1 MLSRALREPLLH
13 FLGFA
18 LAIFLLYGLV
28 DRSAEPEAG
37 EIVVTSGKIEQLSG
51 LFAKTWHRAP
61 TAEELKGLIDEYVK
75 EEIYYREGIVLG
87 LDTDDTVI
95 RRRLRQKMEFLAD
108 AAVSDLTPTDA
119 ELDAH
124 LKAHSDRFRTEPLI
138 AFQQVYLNPSK
149 RGDGLANDAQAMLAE
164 LRANP
169 ETDPTTL
176 GDQTLLPLA
185 LPPTGRASIEQTFG
199 GGFTDELLKVPVKEW
214 AGPISSSFGM
224 HLVRVSARTDARNP
238 VLAEVRE
245 AVVRDWTTARRKAFE
260 QERLDSLLK
269 RYRVKIE
276 SAAVEEP
283 RS

>member
-13 FLGFA
+13 FLGLA

-28 DRSAEPEAG
+28 DRSAEPEAR

-61 TAEELKGLIDEYVK
+61 TAQELKGLIDEYVK
-75 EEIYYREGIVLG
+75 EEIYYREGMVLG

-108 AAVSDLTPTDA
+108 AAISDLTPKDS
-119 ELDAH
+119 ELDVY
-124 LKAHSDRFRTEPLI
+124 LKAHSDRFRIEPVM
-138 AFQQVYLNPSK
+138 AFQQIYFNPAK
-149 RGDGLANDAQAMLAE
+149 RGDGLADDAQAVLAQ
-164 LRANP
+164 LRADP
-169 ETDPTTL
+169 ETDLATL
-176 GDQTLLPLA
+176 GDQTLLPVA
-185 LPPTGRASIEQTFG
+185 LPPTGLASIGQTFG
-199 GGFTDELLKVPVKEW
+199 AGFADELLKVPVKEW
-214 AGPISSSFGM
+214 AGPVSSSFGE
-224 HLVRVSARTDARNP
+224 HLVRVSARTDARSP

-276 SAAVEEP
+276 SAADVEP

>member
-18 LAIFLLYGLV
+18 LAIFLLYGFV
-28 DRSAEPEAG
+28 DRSVEPEAG

-61 TAEELKGLIDEYVK
+61 TAHELKSLIDEYVK
-75 EEIYYREGIVLG
+75 EEIYYREGMVLG

-108 AAVSDLTPTDA
+108 AAVSDLTPTDT

-124 LKAHSDRFRTEPLI
+124 LKAHSDRFRIEPVM
-138 AFQQVYLNPSK
+138 AFQQIYLNPSN
-149 RGDGLANDAQAMLAE
+149 RGDGLANDAQAILAQ

-176 GDQTLLPLA
+176 GDQTLLPVA
-185 LPPTGRASIEQTFG
+185 LPPTDRASIEQAFG
-199 GGFTDELLKVPVKEW
+199 GGFSDELLKVPVKEW
-214 AGPISSSFGM
+214 AGPVSSSFGM
-224 HLVRVSARTDARNP
+224 HLVRVSARTDARSP

-245 AVVRDWTTARRKAFE
+245 AVVRDWTTAKRKAFE
-260 QERLDSLLK
+260 QERLDRLLK

-276 SAAVEEP
+276 SAADVEP

>member
-1 MLSRALREPLLH
+1 MLSRALREPLFH
-13 FLGFA
+13 FLGLA

-28 DRSAEPEAG
+28 DRSSEPEAG

-61 TAEELKGLIDEYVK
+61 TAQELKGLIDEYVK
-75 EEIYYREGIVLG
+75 EEIYYREGMVLG

-119 ELDAH
+119 VLDVH
-124 LKAHSDRFRTEPLI
+124 LKAHSDRFRIEPVM
-138 AFQQVYLNPSK
+138 AFQQIYLNPAN
-149 RGDGLANDAQAMLAE
+149 RGDGLAKDAQAMLAQ

-169 ETDPTTL
+169 ETDLATL
-176 GDQTLLPLA
+176 GDQTLLPVA
-185 LPPTGRASIEQTFG
+185 LPPTGLASIGQTFG
-199 GGFTDELLKVPVKEW
+199 AGFADELSKVPLKEW
-214 AGPISSSFGM
+214 AGPVSSSFGV

-238 VLAEVRE
+238 ALAEVRE
-245 AVVRDWTTARRKAFE
+245 AVVRDWTTAKRNAFE

-276 SAAVEEP
+276 SVADVEP